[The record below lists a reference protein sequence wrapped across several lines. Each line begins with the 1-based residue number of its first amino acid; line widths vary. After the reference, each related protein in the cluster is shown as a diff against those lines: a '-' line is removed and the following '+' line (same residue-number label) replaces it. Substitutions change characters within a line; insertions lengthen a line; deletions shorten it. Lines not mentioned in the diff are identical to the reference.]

1 MHDAGSGEES
11 FELVPL
17 ASGVN
22 SLRSRAN
29 GQTFHP
35 VVGPQREA
43 ETVHVAGTRLV
54 ERASTYADTA
64 PTEMFTVWDVG
75 LGAAANALA
84 AVAALAAGY
93 HASEDVSLLSF
104 DSTFGA
110 FDFALANSDAL
121 SYPHPYLAEMAELR
135 QKEQTAFDLPTSGSG
150 LIYWS
155 VILADFPRL
164 LTEAAFLPTPHA
176 VFYDPYSPT
185 VNPEMWTLD
194 VFTALR
200 ERTRADTPCLLTT
213 YTRSTAVRV
222 TLLLAGW
229 YVGIGGATGEKEE
242 TTVAANVAG
251 LVERPLGRA
260 WLEKKVYASTN
271 AAPLRAGLAGRRR
284 PISEEDF
291 ERLRAHPQL
300 RTEGYSGSQND

>member
-1 MHDAGSGEES
+1 M
-11 FELVPL
+11 
-17 ASGVN
+17 
-22 SLRSRAN
+22 
-29 GQTFHP
+29 
-35 VVGPQREA
+35 
-43 ETVHVAGTRLV
+43 
-54 ERASTYADTA
+54 
-64 PTEMFTVWDVG
+64 
-75 LGAAANALA
+75 AL
-84 AVAALAAGY
+84 
-93 HASEDVSLLSF
+93 E
-104 DSTFGA
+104 
-110 FDFALANSDAL
+110 FALANAASLQYPLGYEPAL
-121 SYPHPYLAEMAELR
+121 RALLERGSTTVRLANNH
-135 QKEQTAFDLPTSGSG
+135 
-150 LIYWS
+150 LIWQL
-155 VILADFPRL
+155 VRGDFPAL
-164 LTEAAFLPTPHA
+164 LSDSTWGHRPHA